1 MSEGDL
7 ARATLDT
14 FPINVAVVDGDGHI
28 VLTNRAWQAFAR
40 QEGDVEDH
48 EELGTN
54 YLTAATVDDDDAEAA
69 VAGLRA
75 VVDGDREQFELE
87 YPCHSP
93 DERRWF
99 IMRVSPV
106 VVDGERGAVV
116 AHANITD
123 RKEAE
128 LAADERA
135 DQLEHLLERVDGLI
149 TEATTAVVAA
159 RSRPAI
165 EAALCEAV
173 VGTDPYRF
181 AWVGRPD
188 LRAESL
194 VPRAWSG
201 DGPDDVEA
209 RSLSLSTDAPA
220 ARAYHTGEL
229 QVVTDVAVP
238 DPDDERDRTG
248 SSDRDAEADDQ
259 VATDGATAVADD
271 PDGSG
276 WGPVPDA
283 RAVAAVPLSYRETT
297 YGVLS
302 VSADR
307 ADAFDAYE
315 RTVLA
320 ALGNVVAT
328 AVHAVTSGRV
338 LERST
343 VVEFEVAVEA
353 PGSYLT
359 ALPGEEETL
368 RHQDAHV
375 DDDGTVR
382 TYATVD
388 GDAGEVIARA
398 REHPDVE
405 DARVLAEYEGSAL
418 FELAVGTPLVA
429 SLADFD
435 GATTALSATGGTV
448 TTTVSFP
455 DETAARAAFEHLG
468 ERYDRVDLVA
478 YRERDRATDT
488 AAGFR
493 AGLEDA
499 LTDRQLTALRM
510 AYYSG
515 YFEWPRDVSGE
526 EVADAMGITRATFHQ
541 HLREAQ
547 RKLASALLEPGQ

>member
-1 MSEGDL
+1 MSDGGL

-14 FPINVAVVDGDGHI
+14 FPINVAVVDGDGDI
-28 VLTNRAWQAFAR
+28 VLANSAWREFAR
-40 QEGDVEDH
+40 REGDVEDH
-48 EELGTN
+48 EALGTN
-54 YLTAATVDDDDAEAA
+54 YLAAADVDDADANAATE
-69 VAGLRA
+69 GIRA
-75 VVDGDREQFELE
+75 VLSGDRERFELE
-87 YPCHSP
+87 YSCHSP

-99 IMRVSPV
+99 LMRVSPV
-106 VVDGERGAVV
+106 EVDGERGAVV

-128 LAADERA
+128 LAADQRA
-135 DQLEHLLERVDGLI
+135 EQIEHLLERVDGLLR
-149 TEATTAVVAA
+149 TGTTAVVAA

-165 EAALCEAV
+165 EAGLCEAIV
-173 VGTDPYRF
+173 ATESYDF

-201 DGPDDVEA
+201 DGPGDVEA

-220 ARAYHTGEL
+220 ARAYRTGEL
-229 QVVTDVAVP
+229 QVVTGLEEGDVSDGETEGTA
-238 DPDDERDRTG
+238 DET
-248 SSDRDAEADDQ
+248 EDQ
-259 VATDGATAVADD
+259 VAADGATAVGDD
-271 PDGSG
+271 GDGGG

-283 RAVAAVPLSYRETT
+283 RAVAAVPLAYRDTT

-302 VSADR
+302 VYAGR
-307 ADAFDAYE
+307 PDAFDTYE

-320 ALGNVVAT
+320 ALGEVAAT

-338 LERST
+338 LERNT
-343 VVEFEVAVEA
+343 VVEFEVEVDA

-359 ALPGEEETL
+359 ALPGEDGTL
-368 RHQDAHV
+368 CRPDAHV

-382 TYATVD
+382 TYATVE
-388 GDAGEVIARA
+388 GDTEEVLARA
-398 REHPDVE
+398 REYPDVK
-405 DARVLAEYEGSAL
+405 DARVLAEHEGSTL
-418 FELAVGTPLVA
+418 FELAVETPLVA

-435 GATTALSATGGTV
+435 GATTALSATGGSV
-448 TTTVSFP
+448 TATVSFP
-455 DETAARAAFEHLG
+455 DETAARAAFEYLG
-468 ERYDRVDLVA
+468 DRYDGVDLVA
-478 YRERDRATDT
+478 YRERDRTTDT

-547 RKLASALLEPGQ
+547 RKLVAALLEPGR